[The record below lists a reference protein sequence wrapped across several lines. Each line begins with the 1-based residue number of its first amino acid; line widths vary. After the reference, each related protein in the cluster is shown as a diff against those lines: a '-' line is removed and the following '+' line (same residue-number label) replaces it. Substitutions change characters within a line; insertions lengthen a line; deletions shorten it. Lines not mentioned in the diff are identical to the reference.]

1 MNVREAAFHSLIAV
15 CKDGAYSNIVVSK
28 IIQKE
33 KFTDRDRRFYTELV
47 YGTLRSLN
55 YVDYIIGIL
64 SSRKKNSLDPVC
76 LAVLRMGL
84 YQLFFMDKVPPSAA
98 CNEAV
103 KLARRFGNEGMA
115 KFVNALLR
123 NSLRQ
128 KDGWQSLRLTRIR
141 FVTYP

>member
-64 SSRKKNSLDPVC
+64 SSRKKTPLIRYAWPYYGWGFINCFLWIKY
-76 LAVLRMGL
+76 LRR
-84 YQLFFMDKVPPSAA
+84 QLVMKP
-98 CNEAV
+98 
-103 KLARRFGNEGMA
+103 
-115 KFVNALLR
+115 
-123 NSLRQ
+123 
-128 KDGWQSLRLTRIR
+128 
-141 FVTYP
+141 

>member
-28 IIQKE
+28 TIQKE

-76 LAVLRMGL
+76 FISCFLWIKYLRR
-84 YQLFFMDKVPPSAA
+84 QLVMKP
-98 CNEAV
+98 
-103 KLARRFGNEGMA
+103 
-115 KFVNALLR
+115 
-123 NSLRQ
+123 
-128 KDGWQSLRLTRIR
+128 
-141 FVTYP
+141 

>member
-1 MNVREAAFHSLIAV
+1 MKCTRSGISFAHSRLQRRVLTAILS
-15 CKDGAYSNIVVSK
+15 CPKT
-28 IIQKE
+28 IQKE

-84 YQLFFMDKVPPSAA
+84 YQLFLWIKY
-98 CNEAV
+98 
-103 KLARRFGNEGMA
+103 LRRQLVM
-115 KFVNALLR
+115 K
-123 NSLRQ
+123 
-128 KDGWQSLRLTRIR
+128 
-141 FVTYP
+141 P